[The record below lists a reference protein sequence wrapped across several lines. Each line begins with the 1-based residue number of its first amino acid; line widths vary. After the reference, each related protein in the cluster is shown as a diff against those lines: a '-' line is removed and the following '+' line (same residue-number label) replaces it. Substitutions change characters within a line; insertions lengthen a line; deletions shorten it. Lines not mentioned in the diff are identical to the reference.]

1 MLRQKHAT
9 GLLKLL
15 GELLIFSSGFKGSA
29 ECLGSSAGLFF
40 FFFGGG
46 GGGGGLG
53 VCARPCVLER
63 AFGVSEHFPDKIR

>member
-1 MLRQKHAT
+1 MLRQKHVT

-15 GELLIFSSGFKGSA
+15 GELLIFSWGFKGSA
-29 ECLGSSAGLFF
+29 ECLGSSAGLFWVF
-40 FFFGGG
+40 LVV